1 MHHSPDRAILISSI
15 GARVRVG
22 DIRSFKDLIVWQRGI
37 ELSTAC
43 HELVRIAPRPATSGI
58 ASQLT
63 RAADSVSALIA
74 EGHGRPTRQDYLH
87 YVGMA
92 KGSVREV
99 ESHLLT
105 LERVRGVHGPRLN
118 LALSLCDECG
128 RMLTV
133 LQRRLR
139 ET

>member
-1 MHHSPDRAILISSI
+1 MPKARATR
-15 GARVRVG
+15 ARAKQ
-22 DIRSFKDLIVWQRGI
+22 IRSHKDLDVWQRAM
-37 ELSTAC
+37 ELAAAC
-43 HELVRIAPRPATSGI
+43 HDLLCNAPRRSTVGVGR
-58 ASQLT
+58 QLR
-63 RAADSVSALIA
+63 RAAEAISALVA

-92 KGSVREV
+92 LASVREV
-99 ESHLLT
+99 ETHLYT
-105 LERVRGVHGPRLN
+105 LERVRGVRGPRVN
-118 LALSLCDECG
+118 LALALNDECA